1 MSTLTKLSRDYIDL
15 DFSFQKHPITNS
27 VSIKKQLT
35 SVKQSIMHLLTLRE
49 GDKPFHPEIKSPIY
63 DYLFENT
70 SVVMKVVLESEIR
83 KYLSI
88 FEPRIEIE
96 SVFINF
102 PNVNEISCGITGKI
116 VNTTEP
122 FDVNILINRLR

>member
-70 SVVMKVVLESEIR
+70 SVVMKVVLESEVR

-116 VNTTEP
+116 VTTTEP